1 MVVLPDLEETQLKP
15 WLFDPEQLPQ
25 TSRLGRHGISLPTIE
40 INIDRMGPLS
50 MIIHVGAT
58 LFGAQPI
65 NFQIYSSVWFITV
78 HPGQFWA

>member
-25 TSRLGRHGISLPTIE
+25 TSCLGRHGISLPTIE
-40 INIDRMGPLS
+40 MNIDRMGPLS

-58 LFGAQPI
+58 LFGAQTI
-65 NFQIYSSVWFITV
+65 I
-78 HPGQFWA
+78 